1 MEQNFGKMEGVKFI
15 SDDIIIFA
23 KTESEL
29 LERLKVVFKKIIE
42 LGMKLNKKKCVF
54 AVSKLQSMEYHL
66 TQIKYHRSKM
76 PYSKRVTTFFR
87 TMYLCIKIYQ

>member
-54 AVSKLQSMEYHL
+54 AQKE
-66 TQIKYHRSKM
+66 IN
-76 PYSKRVTTFFR
+76 FFG
-87 TMYLCIKIYQ
+87 IKITEHGISPDPDKISSIKNAIQ